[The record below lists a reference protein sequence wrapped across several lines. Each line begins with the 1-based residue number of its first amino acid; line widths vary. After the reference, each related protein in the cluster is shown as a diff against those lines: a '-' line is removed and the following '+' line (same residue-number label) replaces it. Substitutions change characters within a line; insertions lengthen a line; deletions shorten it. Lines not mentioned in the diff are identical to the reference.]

1 MVKTISLSIYLLT
14 IIAYSQSHLRSY
26 SNSLSDI
33 ANLNLAQAHIN
44 LSKIQPKDSVE
55 LKINKL
61 LLSYTAYL
69 KNGHEF
75 EIKFS
80 DSTNNSTKKLLW
92 LNSISHTIYSDKSSI
107 QEKRST
113 EILHKHYKKGVNL
126 ALETN
131 DNALIFFSVKKMIY
145 HLFYNE
151 HNREELPY
159 YFDKLKKHSTSELGM
174 LWYDYYKYRYDA
186 LIESKNKINELKNN
200 LNLLKSQKAKFLLAN
215 YHQHIGLHYTDFT
228 KYQKTS
234 RYHLELAKKL
244 FDSINFINQNQYI
257 FQSYANLGMV
267 SYREGNYMEALNI
280 FKTAEEIKISNK
292 RLDYLANIERWKSR
306 CFIAI
311 NNYKGA
317 TECLQRREFLLD
329 SLGKVKH
336 SLAMKE
342 NETKYRVKDKEK
354 QITIEQQKKEL
365 NRNIAIGLGTSLGL
379 ASVIAFL
386 LFKNT
391 RKKQKLAEQ
400 EKTLETQK
408 LATVL
413 KEQELLSIDAMIE
426 GQEKERQRIAND
438 LHDDL
443 GGLMATVKLH
453 FNALKEKQ
461 TPELYTKTNTLI
473 DEAYNKVR
481 SVAHAKNSGVIAK
494 QGLLKAITEMT
505 DKISALNKI
514 TIDVIDHGLENRLE
528 NSLELTIFR
537 IVQELITNIIK
548 HANATEATIHI
559 TNHDDS
565 LNIMV
570 EDNGIGFSPSQI
582 TKTKKG
588 MGISSIDK
596 RVEHLNGNMTIESEP
611 NKGTTIIIDIPL

>member
-1 MVKTISLSIYLLT
+1 M
-14 IIAYSQSHLRSY
+14 
-26 SNSLSDI
+26 DF
-33 ANLNLAQAHIN
+33 
-44 LSKIQPKDSVE
+44 SKITHYFRLLFSKKTTEYDIKTYKIKYHYLNGNYYLFRDKNQKALTNYKKALSFNFQNNDSI
-55 LKINKL
+55 LIPSLYNNLGALYLDNINKP
-61 LLSYTAYL
+61 
-69 KNGHEF
+69 
-75 EIKFS
+75 
-80 DSTNNSTKKLLW
+80 DSAL
-92 LNSISHTIYSDKSSI
+92 YF
-107 QEKRST
+107 
-113 EILHKHYKKGVNL
+113 YKKS
-126 ALETN
+126 AS
-131 DNALIFFSVKKMIY
+131 F
-145 HLFYNE
+145 
-151 HNREELPY
+151 
-159 YFDKLKKHSTSELGM
+159 
-174 LWYDYYKYRYDA
+174 
-186 LIESKNKINELKNN
+186 LKNN
-200 LNLLKSQKAKFLLAN
+200 PQFSKADNLF
-215 YHQHIGLHYTDFT
+215 
-228 KYQKTS
+228 
-234 RYHLELAKKL
+234 
-244 FDSINFINQNQYI
+244 INFINIGATYEYLDKLNLAKSYYKKADTIKLKDNQ
-257 FQSYANLGMV
+257 L
-267 SYREGNYMEALNI
+267 
-280 FKTAEEIKISNK
+280 SNK
-292 RLDYLANIERWKSR
+292 IFIKENLAKINQKT
-306 CFIAI
+306 
-311 NNYKGA
+311 NNYKLA
-317 TECLQRREFLLD
+317 YEYLNEFNNLSD
-329 SLGKVKH
+329 SL
-336 SLAMKE
+336 
-342 NETKYRVKDKEK
+342 N
-354 QITIEQQKKEL
+354 KKEHQRGIAKIKEQYDNEKLRADNLVIESKRKQNL
-365 NRNIAIGLGTSLGL
+365 NFLIGALVFILFGG
-379 ASVIAFL
+379 IFAFL
-386 LFKNT
+386 IHKNT

-400 EKTLETQK
+400 EKALETQK

-453 FNALKEKQ
+453 FNALKDKQ

-570 EDNGIGFSPSQI
+570 EDNGIGFNPSQI

>member
-1 MVKTISLSIYLLT
+1 MAIKTKKLYFLYLALCSSVLSFSQAEVDKTLEYD
-14 IIAYSQSHLRSY
+14 IIFNNIRTF
-26 SNSLSDI
+26 
-33 ANLNLAQAHIN
+33 N
-44 LSKIQPKDSVE
+44 LSKIDSS
-55 LKINKL
+55 
-61 LLSYTAYL
+61 LLSKSKLSLSEQVFSHLLKGDFTLREISNKTDTIPFSHYL
-69 KNGHEF
+69 KALNISKQINSEILICESLKRILTYHFKTQENPEAFVQYSKAYNNYAYDEF
-75 EIKFS
+75 EQAYAGYFFAG
-80 DSTNNSTKKLLW
+80 
-92 LNSISHTIYSDKSSI
+92 SSL
-107 QEKRST
+107 S
-113 EILHKHYKKGVNL
+113 
-126 ALETN
+126 
-131 DNALIFFSVKKMIY
+131 KMY
-145 HLFYNE
+145 
-151 HNREELPY
+151 
-159 YFDKLKKHSTSELGM
+159 KLKDGSEYPLKPILAKLSLAEKNKFYFLVGRINQVNGV
-174 LWYDYYKYRYDA
+174 YYDIIHKDYYKAETLYKEAIKNYEQQNYYFSRKHAYDITFN
-186 LIESKNKINELKNN
+186 LGSIEREKHNYKKSLS
-200 LNLLKSQKAKFLLAN
+200 LLKSINISDIQKKDLKDIILIYDNIYLNYKSLKQPDSALIYLEKKQIIEDSLKVQRKGVEIRNILTRYKVVEKEKELLIA
-215 YHQHIGLHYTDFT
+215 QR
-228 KYQKTS
+228 KRKQ
-234 RYHLELAKKL
+234 
-244 FDSINFINQNQYI
+244 NQNLLIASLIILLFGSI
-257 FQSYANLGMV
+257 F
-267 SYREGNYMEALNI
+267 
-280 FKTAEEIKISNK
+280 
-292 RLDYLANIERWKSR
+292 
-306 CFIAI
+306 
-311 NNYKGA
+311 
-317 TECLQRREFLLD
+317 
-329 SLGKVKH
+329 
-336 SLAMKE
+336 
-342 NETKYRVKDKEK
+342 
-354 QITIEQQKKEL
+354 
-365 NRNIAIGLGTSLGL
+365 
-379 ASVIAFL
+379 AFL
-386 LFKNT
+386 IQKNT

-400 EKTLETQK
+400 EKALETQK

-453 FNALKEKQ
+453 FNALKDKQ

-570 EDNGIGFSPSQI
+570 EDNGIGFNPSQI